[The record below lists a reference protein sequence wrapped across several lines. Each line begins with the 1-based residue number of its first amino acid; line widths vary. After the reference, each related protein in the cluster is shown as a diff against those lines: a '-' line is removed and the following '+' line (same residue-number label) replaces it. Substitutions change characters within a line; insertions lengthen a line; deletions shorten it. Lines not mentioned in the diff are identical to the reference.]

1 MDGSRDDREP
11 RWVLPD
17 RVLSEETDR
26 QLIAA
31 RRLLTDLQVELASVP
46 ATGPDAATLADSVR
60 QLDELFLLVVVGEFN
75 AGKSAFINALLGTSV
90 LDEGVTPTTAQ
101 IHLIRYGATTSTEVL
116 SSGIRSVTAPVDFLK
131 HLHIVDTPG
140 TNAIIREH
148 ERLTTEFVPR
158 ADFVLFVTSADRP
171 FTETERAF
179 VEAIRA
185 WGKKVVIVVNKIDI
199 FERPSELDE
208 VLTFVGDAAR
218 SVLGTTP
225 PIFPVSARLAG
236 RAKHGEPALWAA
248 SRFEAL
254 EHFIHAAL
262 DEQSRFALKVSSP
275 LGVGD
280 VLARRYVE
288 VADQRLALLAEDT
301 AALDD
306 IDRQMAQ
313 YRDDLAKGF
322 ALRMSAVEK
331 VLLEMEGR
339 GHRYFDDNLRLGRVF
354 DLVNRS
360 RIQREFEQQV
370 VADAPQQIER
380 HVSDIIDWLVDQ
392 DYRQW
397 QAVSARLATR
407 HREHGDRILGT
418 TEIGSFHQDRAR
430 LLESVGREAQR
441 VVDTYDRRREAES
454 IANGARTA
462 VATTAAVGA
471 GALGL
476 GALVSLAATT
486 AAADITGFVMA
497 GVMAAL
503 GFFIIPAKRRKARAE
518 IRDQDLIAQRRPSRR
533 AGHPVRARARRERTP
548 LCGRHRAIHAVRAR
562 GTRALGDP
570 PLVADGAAEPHQPAA
585 APAGR
590 LAVPAP
596 LPLPRASHR

>member
-1 MDGSRDDREP
+1 MDGSRDDCEP
-11 RWVLPD
+11 RWTLPD
-17 RVLSEETDR
+17 RVLSEQTDQ
-26 QLIAA
+26 QLTAA
-31 RRLLTDLQVELASVP
+31 RRLLSDLQVELASVP
-46 ATGPDAATLADSVR
+46 ATGPDATTLAESVR

-90 LDEGVTPTTAQ
+90 LDEGVTPTTAH
-101 IHLIRYGATTSTEVL
+101 IHLIRYGAATSTEVL
-116 SSGIRSVTAPVDFLK
+116 SSGIRLVTAPVDFLEN
-131 HLHIVDTPG
+131 LHIVDTPG

-179 VEAIRA
+179 VAAIRA
-185 WGKKVVIVVNKIDI
+185 WGKKVVVVVNKIDI
-199 FERPSELDE
+199 FERSSDLDE

-236 RAKHGEPALWAA
+236 RAKHGEPALWPA

-254 EHFIHAAL
+254 ERFIHDAL

-288 VADQRLALLAEDT
+288 IADERLALIAEDT

-306 IDRQMAQ
+306 IDRQLAQ
-313 YRDDLAKGF
+313 YRADLAKGF

-360 RIQREFEQQV
+360 RIQREFELQV

-441 VVDTYDRRREAES
+441 VVDTYDRRRESEA

-497 GVMAAL
+497 GVVAAL
-503 GFFIIPAKRRKARAE
+503 GFLIIPAKRRRARAE
-518 IRDQDLIAQRRPSRR
+518 IRAKISTLIADLRTALGAEFAR
-533 AGHPVRARARRERTP
+533 AQEVSALRFADAIGPYARFVRAERERWGT
-548 LCGRHRAIHAVRAR
+548 HRSSLS
-562 GTRALGDP
+562 ALRNRISQL
-570 PLVADGAAEPHQPAA
+570 LVHLDA
-585 APAGR
+585 
-590 LAVPAP
+590 
-596 LPLPRASHR
+596 